1 MQGTIYR
8 RVKHACNGQPHWV
21 RLPNPTP
28 KVLPCSNCGRNLT
41 TEKVVRY
48 DASWWALGKKRS
60 KSFPRKHDA
69 QRHLTGV
76 VQATHE
82 GTYQPTRA
90 VTMGAVFDD
99 WLVHLDGKRHKGLL
113 KHSTLLSYHAI
124 LKKYLRPAFGAY
136 RSDVTGHP
144 IIPPCGH

>member
-1 MQGTIYR
+1 MQGTIYK
-8 RVKHACNGQPHWV
+8 RVRHECKTEKPRWV

-69 QRHLTGV
+69 TTPSYGC
-76 VQATHE
+76 
-82 GTYQPTRA
+82 
-90 VTMGAVFDD
+90 GAGD
-99 WLVHLDGKRHKGLL
+99 
-113 KHSTLLSYHAI
+113 T
-124 LKKYLRPAFGAY
+124 
-136 RSDVTGHP
+136 
-144 IIPPCGH
+144 